1 MPADSSTL
9 MDDYRQRAEPW
20 SDIQDCLERLY
31 DAAVAYP
38 QVSILEL
45 GVRWGTSTAMFLA
58 AAEQAGGH
66 LWSVDL
72 APTPELERD
81 AGRWLA
87 SGYWTFTLGDDMA
100 IDPPADAFDVL
111 FIDTSHTYA
120 HTLAELRKYVPLVKP
135 GGVAYLHD
143 TKLEAPELAGP
154 QPPFPVARALDEF
167 CAETGR
173 AWTELGAQYGLG
185 KIGAPNG

>member
-31 DAAVAYP
+31 DAAVSYP

-45 GVRWGTSTAMFLA
+45 GVRWGTSTSMFLA

-72 APTPELERD
+72 AMTPELEMV
-81 AGRWLA
+81 AGRWHA
-87 SGYWTFTLGDDMA
+87 TRRWTLTLGDDMA
-100 IDPPADAFDVL
+100 IDPPISACDVL
-111 FIDTSHTYA
+111 FIDTSHAYE

-135 GGVAYLHD
+135 GGVVYLHD
-143 TKLEAPELAGP
+143 TKLEAPEAAGP
-154 QPPFPVARALDEF
+154 QPPFPVARALDAF

-173 AWTELGAQYGLG
+173 HWMELGAQYGLG
-185 KIGAPNG
+185 KIVAPNG

>member
-1 MPADSSTL
+1 MPADSTTL

-20 SDIQDCLERLY
+20 SDIQDCLGRLF
-31 DAAVAYP
+31 DAAAAYP

-45 GVRWGTSTAMFLA
+45 GVRWGTSTSMFLA

-72 APTPELERD
+72 ATTPELPLE
-81 AGRWLA
+81 RWLA
-87 SGYWTFTLGDDMA
+87 SGYWTLTLGDDRLL
-100 IDPPADAFDVL
+100 PPPVDACDVL
-111 FIDTSHTYA
+111 FIDTSHAYE

-135 GGVAYLHD
+135 GGVVYLHD
-143 TKLEAPELAGP
+143 TKLEAPELVGP
-154 QPPFPVARALDEF
+154 QPPFPVARALDAF

-173 AWTELGAQYGLG
+173 EWAELGAQYGLG

>member
-1 MPADSSTL
+1 MPAGSSTL

-66 LWSVDL
+66 LWSVDI
-72 APTPELERD
+72 ATTPELEQVWE
-81 AGRWLA
+81 RWET
-87 SGYWTFTLGDDMA
+87 SGHWTFILGNDME
-100 IDPPADAFDVL
+100 IDWAGAGWDVL
-111 FIDTSHTYA
+111 FIDTSHAYD

-135 GGVAYLHD
+135 GGVVFLHD
-143 TKLEAPELAGP
+143 TKLEAPELVGP
-154 QPPFPVARALDEF
+154 TLPYPVARALDTF

-173 AWTELGAQYGLG
+173 EWVELGAQYGLG
-185 KIGAPNG
+185 KITAPNG